1 MYFSYT
7 LRNIMNKHFTF
18 IDLFAGIGGFRL
30 ALESLGGQCVF
41 SSEIDKIACEYY
53 QKNHGEMPFGDITSN
68 EVKAKIPREFDI
80 LCGGFPCQA
89 FSIAGRRLGFKDTR
103 GTLFFEIADILQK
116 HRPKAFILENV
127 VGLLNHNKGSTFNVI
142 LDVLNELK
150 YFVKYEVLNALDFG
164 VPQRRKRIFIVGFL
178 DYQHCFNYKFP
189 QPTNKNVRFGD
200 IMETGEIDFNYYIS
214 QRYLDYLYKRSK
226 DNKNGFVRLQPLQN
240 NSVVPTLTKNIG
252 SQIGGLL
259 TKKEVAE
266 NKLKSYFALNK
277 NNEFLRQITP
287 REMARCQG
295 FPESF
300 IIPKTKTTAE
310 KLFGNSVAVPC
321 VKAVAENVIKV
332 L

>member
-1 MYFSYT
+1 
-7 LRNIMNKHFTF
+7 MNKHFTF

-142 LDVLNELK
+142 
-150 YFVKYEVLNALDFG
+150 
-164 VPQRRKRIFIVGFL
+164 
-178 DYQHCFNYKFP
+178 
-189 QPTNKNVRFGD
+189 
-200 IMETGEIDFNYYIS
+200 
-214 QRYLDYLYKRSK
+214 
-226 DNKNGFVRLQPLQN
+226 
-240 NSVVPTLTKNIG
+240 
-252 SQIGGLL
+252 
-259 TKKEVAE
+259 
-266 NKLKSYFALNK
+266 
-277 NNEFLRQITP
+277 
-287 REMARCQG
+287 
-295 FPESF
+295 
-300 IIPKTKTTAE
+300 
-310 KLFGNSVAVPC
+310 
-321 VKAVAENVIKV
+321 
-332 L
+332 